1 LLLCN
6 ILLDEEIRL
15 LDKIM
20 QEIKEML
27 EASLNETHKVSDLK
41 KEMELNKS
49 KKRWSTYIYKNTQQ
63 QKA

>member
-1 LLLCN
+1 MLLCN